1 MIIIIP
7 LGGIGSRFRK
17 KGYRLPKPLINV
29 MGKPII
35 CWLIDNLVMD
45 DIDCI
50 VIPYNKELLNYRF
63 ESILRKKYPKY
74 NFKFIA
80 LDRNTGGAAETL
92 YIALSELEMMDCPV
106 LSLDGDSFYLEDLNW
121 KGENCVYCFN
131 DISKEEIYSYVK
143 VDNDGKIVDIME
155 KRKISDNA
163 CSGGYG
169 FKSWMELKKY
179 CKLIIDSN
187 IKQKGEFYTS
197 TVIKEMLG
205 DGLRFEMNIVGSDN
219 FICLGT
225 PLHVRIFCN
234 NFPRINAINGRC
246 VLEGRR
252 YCFDLDNTLVT
263 FPLKEGDY
271 TSVLPIERNINFVKY
286 LKKLGHTIV
295 IYTARRM
302 KTHGGNVG
310 RIMADI
316 GKITFDTLY
325 KFEIPYDELYFGKPL
340 ADYYIDDLGVNAF
353 SDLEKELG
361 YYQSTVDPRH
371 FNTIKNFSIDVCRK
385 ESDDLSGEI
394 HWYRNM
400 PNEIKDMFPMFF
412 RYDEDGKWYEMER
425 MKGIPVSKLFL
436 SEDMTEKQL
445 GHIMGSIE
453 RIHECEVE
461 VDVERSV
468 DIHQN
473 YLDKLK
479 RRYKM
484 GNYSE
489 FEGSKEVYERLVSF
503 LKEYKGKR
511 SVIHGD
517 PVFTNILINQF
528 GKIKFIDMRGKQGDE
543 LSIEGDWLYDWAK
556 IYQSLVGYDEILEGK
571 MVGLGYKRGLIEYF
585 ERRFLEKYGE
595 EDLKNMKMI
604 TNLLLFTLIPL
615 HQDKEKCKGYYE
627 LIK

>member
-1 MIIIIP
+1 MCVKKNQMI
-7 LGGIGSRFRK
+7 
-17 KGYRLPKPLINV
+17 
-29 MGKPII
+29 
-35 CWLIDNLVMD
+35 
-45 DIDCI
+45 
-50 VIPYNKELLNYRF
+50 
-63 ESILRKKYPKY
+63 
-74 NFKFIA
+74 
-80 LDRNTGGAAETL
+80 
-92 YIALSELEMMDCPV
+92 
-106 LSLDGDSFYLEDLNW
+106 
-121 KGENCVYCFN
+121 
-131 DISKEEIYSYVK
+131 
-143 VDNDGKIVDIME
+143 
-155 KRKISDNA
+155 
-163 CSGGYG
+163 
-169 FKSWMELKKY
+169 
-179 CKLIIDSN
+179 
-187 IKQKGEFYTS
+187 
-197 TVIKEMLG
+197 
-205 DGLRFEMNIVGSDN
+205 
-219 FICLGT
+219 
-225 PLHVRIFCN
+225 
-234 NFPRINAINGRC
+234 
-246 VLEGRR
+246 
-252 YCFDLDNTLVT
+252 
-263 FPLKEGDY
+263 
-271 TSVLPIERNINFVKY
+271 
-286 LKKLGHTIV
+286 
-295 IYTARRM
+295 
-302 KTHGGNVG
+302 
-310 RIMADI
+310 
-316 GKITFDTLY
+316 
-325 KFEIPYDELYFGKPL
+325 
-340 ADYYIDDLGVNAF
+340 
-353 SDLEKELG
+353 
-361 YYQSTVDPRH
+361 
-371 FNTIKNFSIDVCRK
+371 
-385 ESDDLSGEI
+385 LSGEI